1 MGREN
6 YQLFSKGSIAGL
18 MLKNRLVRSATFE
31 SCMTKNG
38 RFTQKMKDLY
48 QNLSLGGVGMI
59 ITGHIAVMHQ
69 GKAMTTQMCIY
80 DDSFIDEIAK
90 VAETVHSTGNGC
102 RVIGQLSHTGRQVLH
117 DNKEAECV
125 GPSDVQCPILKK
137 TPRVLS
143 TDEIEHIVKRF
154 IDGVVR
160 VKKAG
165 FDGVQLHAAHGW
177 LLSSFLSPYTNK
189 RQDRYGGTLQNRLN
203 ILREIISGAREH
215 VGDYPILIKVNCDDF
230 VPGGITNHD
239 FPELAGEI
247 ASLGFD
253 AIEVSGGMWDCL
265 ARTEEDLG
273 FFPLPIPEART
284 RIGSKD
290 KQSYFMKY
298 AEKLDLPIPVILV
311 GGNRDVEELEG
322 IMAKGQVSFFSF
334 SRPLINEPDLP
345 NRWLEGRGSS
355 KADCVSCNACLMT
368 IRFGS
373 LHCMF
378 KQNRMQQKVVH
389 KLTPY
394 LWKMLLK

>member
-6 YQLFSKGSIAGL
+6 YKLFSEGSIAGL
-18 MLKNRLVRSATFE
+18 TLKNRLVRSATFE

-38 RFTQKMKDLY
+38 GFTRKMEDLY
-48 QNLSLGGVGMI
+48 RNLSNGGVGMI

-69 GKAMTTQMCIY
+69 GKAMATQMCID
-80 DDSFIDEIAK
+80 DDSFIGEIAK
-90 VAETVHSTGNGC
+90 VAQTVHSAANGC
-102 RVIGQLSHTGRQVLH
+102 RVIGQISHTGRQVLH

-125 GPSDVQCPILKK
+125 GPSDVKCPVLKK

-143 TDEIEHIVKRF
+143 TDEVEHIVERF
-154 IDGVVR
+154 IDGIVR

-189 RQDRYGGTLQNRLN
+189 RQDQYGGSLQNRLN
-203 ILREIISGAREH
+203 ILRMIITGARKH
-215 VGDYPILIKVNCDDF
+215 AGDFPIMIKVNCDDS
-230 VPGGITNHD
+230 VPGGITIHD

-247 ASLGFD
+247 ARLGFD

-265 ARTEEDLG
+265 ARTEEELG

-298 AEKLDLPIPVILV
+298 ADKLDLPIPVILV
-311 GGNRDVEELEG
+311 GGNRDVEDLECM
-322 IMAKGQVSFFSF
+322 IAKGPVSFFSL

-368 IRFGS
+368 IKFGS

-378 KQNRMQQKVVH
+378 KQNRMQQKIVH

-394 LWKMLLK
+394 MWKMIFN